1 MRFQG
6 GIMIKNIYSDQWI
19 TATKNDEFGGISIS
33 VQAGNQLQ
41 EMLRRMQSHLEEHE
55 RDKALRESD
64 PSVKLAWDSYQMAVA
79 MARETA

>member
-1 MRFQG
+1 
-6 GIMIKNIYSDQWI
+6 MIKNIYSDQWI

-41 EMLRRMQSHLEEHE
+41 EMMRRMQSHFEEHE
-55 RDKALRESD
+55 RDTALRESD
-64 PSVKLAWDSYQMAVA
+64 PSVKLDWDSYQMAVA